1 MSSFVNIDGLVFYG
15 DGTDDNWIYQAM
27 PAWYSSA
34 PMKGQSVDY
43 PMSDGQSP
51 IAKAYRSAKAFT
63 FEGTLAARTP
73 AEAIGRWMQFAAI
86 QSDGRPFP
94 ITVGDP
100 FGELTCIVTLDG
112 SAEVIEINNL
122 GAEVGATFIAHD
134 PIKYGPSRS
143 VVTGLPT
150 AGGGLEYP
158 LHSPSGAL
166 YYGSLGNLGRVTLT
180 NAGTAA
186 VWPSVV
192 VSGGLSAGFFI
203 QRLDTGQVVRYD
215 RVVPDGSTVSID
227 FRTGEVLVDGI
238 SDGSTYLTRSEFF
251 SIGPGVSADVQFN
264 AIGGSSGTP
273 AATFTISDGYW

>member
-1 MSSFVNIDGLVFYG
+1 MSVSVTIDGLVFYG
-15 DGTDDNWIYQAM
+15 DGTSDDWIYEAV
-27 PAWYSSA
+27 PSWYSSA
-34 PMKGQSVDY
+34 PMKGQSTDY

-63 FEGTLAARTP
+63 FTGTLAAKTP
-73 AEAIGRWMQFAAI
+73 AEAIGRWMQFAAV

-94 ITVGDP
+94 FTVEDP
-100 FGELTCIVTLDG
+100 FGVLTCMVTLDG
-112 SAEVIEINNL
+112 SAEVLEINNL
-122 GAEVGATFIAHD
+122 GAEVEATFIAHD
-134 PIKYGPSRS
+134 PIKYGQSR
-143 VVTGLPT
+143 VVSTGLPT

-158 LHSPSGAL
+158 LHSPAGAL
-166 YYGSLGNLGRVTLT
+166 FYGANGNLGRVTLS

-192 VSGGLSAGFFI
+192 VSGGLTAGFYI

-215 RVVPDGSTVSID
+215 RVVPDGSTLSID

-273 AATFTISDGYW
+273 MAAFTISDGYW